1 MSVARIE
8 SLIWV
13 LVYGG
18 LFAICLGVALQ
29 RRGEAYGW
37 GVAAVGG
44 VAVATG
50 AVLVWVRSRMRATA
64 EP

>member
-1 MSVARIE
+1 MSAARIE

-29 RRGEAYGW
+29 RAGEGYGW
-37 GVAAVGG
+37 SLVGLGAA
-44 VAVATG
+44 AAAAG
-50 AVLVWVRSRMRATA
+50 AILIWVRSRMRD
-64 EP
+64 PRDS